1 MNNKNEHNLW
11 HGCRTFSLD
20 SRLKK
25 FLLQELLKITSG
37 YIRVYIQ
44 FVSPTASGIMPVFSK

>member
-1 MNNKNEHNLW
+1 MNTIFGMVAVL
-11 HGCRTFSLD
+11 FSLD

-25 FLLQELLKITSG
+25 FLLREVLKITSD

-44 FVSPTASGIMPVFSK
+44 FVSPTASGIMPVFSKGVN